1 MVELLIRDLTNCQKE
16 FSLYI
21 FFPVSFVFFI
31 LFSILHCLLKGE
43 KLFIITLEIYLH
55 HIQTQIKNI
64 HIKSSPQQFP

>member
-16 FSLYI
+16 FSLI
-21 FFPVSFVFFI
+21 FFRFVIFFYII
-31 LFSILHCLLKGE
+31 LLHCLLKGE